1 MKGKR
6 VLSLALAAL
15 MTLSLLVVPAA
26 AVSFTDMTNHWAKDD
41 VEYLATQGV
50 VKGTSATTFAP
61 DQKMTACEALL
72 FCSRAT
78 GVDTIDK
85 EAIAE
90 DWEDELEEILP
101 EEMYAWAAQEMAV
114 CLETGIIS
122 ETELRALSSAGGL
135 VKSITR
141 ETLAMYLVRA
151 MQLAPLAQSLTS
163 YPMSF
168 ADTTS
173 ISASLQPYV
182 YLLNMYGIVKGN
194 ELNRFLPQN
203 SLTRAEMATML
214 RRAIDFMDE
223 RGIYAELPGY
233 TDYDWV
239 GGTIAAVSTGSSG
252 ITLLTLT
259 SVVSGTRSIS
269 LPADAEI
276 YENNMLSSSDT
287 LKVGSYAR
295 VNLDR
300 KGTAESVRLG
310 GAVTSYTGSVTG
322 VEQDSLTVTVNGASK
337 RLDIDR
343 FTEVQVGK
351 TAGDYT
357 LLDPQAGY
365 TTATCYVDAMGH
377 LDAVQLSGGTRAEE
391 GILVKVENGTGGQR
405 LQVSAFNGETR
416 RYTLPAGAGVT
427 VNGVVGTVSDRYEGD
442 YVSLRVSNDEANELV
457 SMAVDTVTDYVQG
470 SVKSF
475 TYAKDQNDI
484 TLTNLSTGKSTTYD
498 ISSKA
503 AIRFNGED
511 IALKELERNSFA
523 TLQLSGGDVVTLLDA
538 YPGSTTTEGVIESIT
553 YGTPTTLAVKTAND
567 SVMTFELDLTDLP
580 AIYRDGKSSSLD
592 KIKSGDTVVV
602 TVRYNKVTTLETTPQ
617 SANVTGTITRV
628 VQDAAG
634 ITFDVKLTDGSTASY
649 TVSEGVSVT
658 QDGTAVSLYT
668 LKPNDAVAM
677 VVSGGD
683 VVSIEV
689 DRGSGSSS
697 QLEGTVLVP
706 NTKDKTLMVQLTDGN
721 VLTADV
727 SDASFMSASG
737 SSTSLRQLE
746 AGDRVQLFGDYKGAR
761 FTATLV
767 LKL

>member
-50 VKGTSATTFAP
+50 FKGTSATTFAP

-78 GVDTIDK
+78 GVDAIDK

-90 DWEDELEEILP
+90 DWEDELKEILP
-101 EEMYAWAAQEMAV
+101 KEMYAWAAQEMAV

-223 RGIYAELPGY
+223 RGIYAELPAY
-233 TDYDWV
+233 T
-239 GGTIAAVSTGSSG
+239 SS
-252 ITLLTLT
+252 
-259 SVVSGTRSIS
+259 
-269 LPADAEI
+269 
-276 YENNMLSSSDT
+276 ENTMLSSADT

-365 TTATCYVDAMGH
+365 TTATC
-377 LDAVQLSGGTRAEE
+377 
-391 GILVKVENGTGGQR
+391 
-405 LQVSAFNGETR
+405 
-416 RYTLPAGAGVT
+416 
-427 VNGVVGTVSDRYEGD
+427 
-442 YVSLRVSNDEANELV
+442 
-457 SMAVDTVTDYVQG
+457 
-470 SVKSF
+470 
-475 TYAKDQNDI
+475 
-484 TLTNLSTGKSTTYD
+484 
-498 ISSKA
+498 
-503 AIRFNGED
+503 
-511 IALKELERNSFA
+511 
-523 TLQLSGGDVVTLLDA
+523 
-538 YPGSTTTEGVIESIT
+538 
-553 YGTPTTLAVKTAND
+553 
-567 SVMTFELDLTDLP
+567 
-580 AIYRDGKSSSLD
+580 
-592 KIKSGDTVVV
+592 
-602 TVRYNKVTTLETTPQ
+602 
-617 SANVTGTITRV
+617 
-628 VQDAAG
+628 
-634 ITFDVKLTDGSTASY
+634 
-649 TVSEGVSVT
+649 
-658 QDGTAVSLYT
+658 
-668 LKPNDAVAM
+668 
-677 VVSGGD
+677 
-683 VVSIEV
+683 
-689 DRGSGSSS
+689 
-697 QLEGTVLVP
+697 
-706 NTKDKTLMVQLTDGN
+706 
-721 VLTADV
+721 
-727 SDASFMSASG
+727 
-737 SSTSLRQLE
+737 
-746 AGDRVQLFGDYKGAR
+746 
-761 FTATLV
+761 
-767 LKL
+767 

>member
-78 GVDTIDK
+78 GVDAIDK

-90 DWEDELEEILP
+90 DWEDELKEILP

-252 ITLLTLT
+252 VTLLTLT

-276 YENNMLSSSDT
+276 YENNMLSSADA

-365 TTATCYVDAMGH
+365 TMATCYVDAMGH

-427 VNGVVGTVSDRYEGD
+427 VNGGGH
-442 YVSLRVSNDEANELV
+442 RVRPL
-457 SMAVDTVTDYVQG
+457 
-470 SVKSF
+470 
-475 TYAKDQNDI
+475 
-484 TLTNLSTGKSTTYD
+484 
-498 ISSKA
+498 
-503 AIRFNGED
+503 
-511 IALKELERNSFA
+511 
-523 TLQLSGGDVVTLLDA
+523 
-538 YPGSTTTEGVIESIT
+538 
-553 YGTPTTLAVKTAND
+553 
-567 SVMTFELDLTDLP
+567 
-580 AIYRDGKSSSLD
+580 
-592 KIKSGDTVVV
+592 
-602 TVRYNKVTTLETTPQ
+602 
-617 SANVTGTITRV
+617 
-628 VQDAAG
+628 
-634 ITFDVKLTDGSTASY
+634 
-649 TVSEGVSVT
+649 
-658 QDGTAVSLYT
+658 
-668 LKPNDAVAM
+668 
-677 VVSGGD
+677 
-683 VVSIEV
+683 
-689 DRGSGSSS
+689 
-697 QLEGTVLVP
+697 
-706 NTKDKTLMVQLTDGN
+706 
-721 VLTADV
+721 
-727 SDASFMSASG
+727 
-737 SSTSLRQLE
+737 
-746 AGDRVQLFGDYKGAR
+746 
-761 FTATLV
+761 
-767 LKL
+767 

>member
-78 GVDTIDK
+78 GVDAIDK

-90 DWEDELEEILP
+90 DWEDELKEILP
-101 EEMYAWAAQEMAV
+101 KEMYAWAAQEMAV

-276 YENNMLSSSDT
+276 YENNMLSSADT

-416 RYTLPAGAGVT
+416 RYTLPAGAGNVP
-427 VNGVVGTVSDRYEGD
+427 
-442 YVSLRVSNDEANELV
+442 EANYKMIAALSVMKGQIERADIPKFV
-457 SMAVDTVTDYVQG
+457 AERGMPGFVPTQG
-470 SVKSF
+470 HIPSGVPYIGHALEALKAGTIKRAMIIGKGSLF
-475 TYAKDQNDI
+475 LGR
-484 TLTNLSTGKSTTYD
+484 LTNLADG
-498 ISSKA
+498 A
-503 AIRFNGED
+503 
-511 IALKELERNSFA
+511 SFIME
-523 TLQLSGGDVVTLLDA
+523 G
-538 YPGSTTTEGVIESIT
+538 PGAGTE
-553 YGTPTTLAVKTAND
+553 
-567 SVMTFELDLTDLP
+567 P
-580 AIYRDGKSSSLD
+580 A
-592 KIKSGDTVVV
+592 
-602 TVRYNKVTTLETTPQ
+602 Q
-617 SANVTGTITRV
+617 
-628 VQDAAG
+628 
-634 ITFDVKLTDGSTASY
+634 
-649 TVSEGVSVT
+649 GVSQSDVT
-658 QDGTAVSLYT
+658 EMLLAALSD
-668 LKPNDAVAM
+668 VAANL
-677 VVSGGD
+677 
-683 VVSIEV
+683 
-689 DRGSGSSS
+689 
-697 QLEGTVLVP
+697 Q
-706 NTKDKTLMVQLTDGN
+706 
-721 VLTADV
+721 
-727 SDASFMSASG
+727 
-737 SSTSLRQLE
+737 
-746 AGDRVQLFGDYKGAR
+746 KG
-761 FTATLV
+761 
-767 LKL
+767 

>member
-78 GVDTIDK
+78 GVDAIDK

-90 DWEDELEEILP
+90 DWEDELKEILP

-252 ITLLTLT
+252 VTLLTLT

-276 YENNMLSSSDT
+276 YENNMLSSADA

-416 RYTLPAGAGVT
+416 RYTLPAGAGNVP
-427 VNGVVGTVSDRYEGD
+427 
-442 YVSLRVSNDEANELV
+442 EANYKMIAA
-457 SMAVDTVTDYVQG
+457 SMART
-470 SVKSF
+470 SHSR
-475 TYAKDQNDI
+475 
-484 TLTNLSTGKSTTYD
+484 SWS
-498 ISSKA
+498 
-503 AIRFNGED
+503 
-511 IALKELERNSFA
+511 
-523 TLQLSGGDVVTLLDA
+523 
-538 YPGSTTTEGVIESIT
+538 
-553 YGTPTTLAVKTAND
+553 GTP
-567 SVMTFELDLTDLP
+567 SPPFSSP
-580 AIYRDGKSSSLD
+580 AG
-592 KIKSGDTVVV
+592 
-602 TVRYNKVTTLETTPQ
+602 
-617 SANVTGTITRV
+617 
-628 VQDAAG
+628 
-634 ITFDVKLTDGSTASY
+634 
-649 TVSEGVSVT
+649 
-658 QDGTAVSLYT
+658 
-668 LKPNDAVAM
+668 M
-677 VVSGGD
+677 W
-683 VVSIEV
+683 
-689 DRGSGSSS
+689 
-697 QLEGTVLVP
+697 
-706 NTKDKTLMVQLTDGN
+706 
-721 VLTADV
+721 
-727 SDASFMSASG
+727 
-737 SSTSLRQLE
+737 
-746 AGDRVQLFGDYKGAR
+746 
-761 FTATLV
+761 
-767 LKL
+767 

>member
-78 GVDTIDK
+78 GVDAIDK

-90 DWEDELEEILP
+90 DWEDELKEILP
-101 EEMYAWAAQEMAV
+101 KEMYAWAAQEMAV

-252 ITLLTLT
+252 VTLLTLT

-276 YENNMLSSSDT
+276 YENNMLSSADA

-416 RYTLPAGAGVT
+416 RYTLPAGAGNVP
-427 VNGVVGTVSDRYEGD
+427 
-442 YVSLRVSNDEANELV
+442 EANYKMIAALSVMKGQIERADIPKFV
-457 SMAVDTVTDYVQG
+457 AERGMPGFVPTQG
-470 SVKSF
+470 HIPSGVPYIGHALEALKAGTIKRAMIIGKGSLF
-475 TYAKDQNDI
+475 LGR
-484 TLTNLSTGKSTTYD
+484 LTNLADG
-498 ISSKA
+498 A
-503 AIRFNGED
+503 
-511 IALKELERNSFA
+511 SFIME
-523 TLQLSGGDVVTLLDA
+523 G
-538 YPGSTTTEGVIESIT
+538 PGAGTE
-553 YGTPTTLAVKTAND
+553 
-567 SVMTFELDLTDLP
+567 P
-580 AIYRDGKSSSLD
+580 A
-592 KIKSGDTVVV
+592 
-602 TVRYNKVTTLETTPQ
+602 Q
-617 SANVTGTITRV
+617 
-628 VQDAAG
+628 
-634 ITFDVKLTDGSTASY
+634 
-649 TVSEGVSVT
+649 GVSQSDVT
-658 QDGTAVSLYT
+658 EMLLAALSD
-668 LKPNDAVAM
+668 VAANL
-677 VVSGGD
+677 
-683 VVSIEV
+683 
-689 DRGSGSSS
+689 
-697 QLEGTVLVP
+697 Q
-706 NTKDKTLMVQLTDGN
+706 
-721 VLTADV
+721 
-727 SDASFMSASG
+727 
-737 SSTSLRQLE
+737 
-746 AGDRVQLFGDYKGAR
+746 KG
-761 FTATLV
+761 
-767 LKL
+767 

>member
-78 GVDTIDK
+78 GVDAIDK

-90 DWEDELEEILP
+90 DWEDELKEILP

-252 ITLLTLT
+252 VTLLTLT

-276 YENNMLSSSDT
+276 YENNMLSSADA

-357 LLDPQAGY
+357 CL
-365 TTATCYVDAMGH
+365 
-377 LDAVQLSGGTRAEE
+377 
-391 GILVKVENGTGGQR
+391 
-405 LQVSAFNGETR
+405 
-416 RYTLPAGAGVT
+416 
-427 VNGVVGTVSDRYEGD
+427 
-442 YVSLRVSNDEANELV
+442 
-457 SMAVDTVTDYVQG
+457 
-470 SVKSF
+470 
-475 TYAKDQNDI
+475 
-484 TLTNLSTGKSTTYD
+484 
-498 ISSKA
+498 
-503 AIRFNGED
+503 
-511 IALKELERNSFA
+511 
-523 TLQLSGGDVVTLLDA
+523 
-538 YPGSTTTEGVIESIT
+538 
-553 YGTPTTLAVKTAND
+553 
-567 SVMTFELDLTDLP
+567 
-580 AIYRDGKSSSLD
+580 
-592 KIKSGDTVVV
+592 
-602 TVRYNKVTTLETTPQ
+602 
-617 SANVTGTITRV
+617 
-628 VQDAAG
+628 
-634 ITFDVKLTDGSTASY
+634 
-649 TVSEGVSVT
+649 
-658 QDGTAVSLYT
+658 LYT
-668 LKPNDAVAM
+668 SPSPRDT
-677 VVSGGD
+677 
-683 VVSIEV
+683 
-689 DRGSGSSS
+689 R
-697 QLEGTVLVP
+697 
-706 NTKDKTLMVQLTDGN
+706 
-721 VLTADV
+721 
-727 SDASFMSASG
+727 
-737 SSTSLRQLE
+737 
-746 AGDRVQLFGDYKGAR
+746 
-761 FTATLV
+761 
-767 LKL
+767 